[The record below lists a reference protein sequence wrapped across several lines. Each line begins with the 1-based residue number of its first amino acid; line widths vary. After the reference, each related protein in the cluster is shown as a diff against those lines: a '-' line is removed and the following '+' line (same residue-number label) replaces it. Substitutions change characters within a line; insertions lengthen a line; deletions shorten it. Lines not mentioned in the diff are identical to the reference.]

1 MISQV
6 VKNSLVALGIG
17 FLSEMLS
24 IWLKTTYLV
33 EFFSENLITILVAL
47 LAVNA
52 ATMGIVLTK
61 IRDLID
67 RKNSGS
73 EYFSDTRQQML
84 LSVKEQVAL
93 IILAII
99 VLLLKSSP
107 LVSGIE
113 NISLLVNSVVTGIF
127 AYALI
132 VLYDTAKGVL
142 IIVDYD
148 G

>member
-6 VKNSLVALGIG
+6 LKNSLLALGIG
-17 FLSEMLS
+17 FLAEMFS
-24 IWLKTTYLV
+24 IWLETNYLV
-33 EFFSENLITILVAL
+33 RFFAENLITILVAL

-67 RKNSGS
+67 KNGGA
-73 EYFSDTRQQML
+73 EFFSNTRQQML
-84 LSVKEQVAL
+84 LSVKEQVGL
-93 IILAII
+93 IILSICI
-99 VLLLKSSP
+99 LSLNSSP
-107 LVSGIE
+107 VVSGLH
-113 NISLLVNSVVTGIF
+113 NVSLFINSVVTGIF